1 MKLGFDYRQ
10 MILIIACS
18 VLLIQ
23 YCTACLLAETPE
35 PWFQDTNGPFY
46 STSALYACNIVPF
59 FFGREIF
66 FKQWN
71 HRDFSL
77 AVPRIIPGY
86 LEHVFQFCGWIV
98 GTCPKPSVEPSFDL
112 PTQSGYSL
120 GPHPSQNYWNQVE
133 SLLRIK
139 PSFEILIYSGPRPH
153 SGASPIFKKAKI
165 W

>member
-23 YCTACLLAETPE
+23 YCTTCLLAETPE

-86 LEHVFQFCGWIV
+86 LEHVFQFLWFNSWYLSQTISKTEFRPPNCNPIRLLFGATPI
-98 GTCPKPSVEPSFDL
+98 PK
-112 PTQSGYSL
+112 
-120 GPHPSQNYWNQVE
+120 
-133 SLLRIK
+133 LLK
-139 PSFEILIYSGPRPH
+139 SKSY
-153 SGASPIFKKAKI
+153 
-165 W
+165 